1 MPPPLKFLRAA
12 IVLGAFGVAG
22 LTPAIVAPAKAEAA
36 EVVVVT
42 SFPSSFYE
50 PFRKAFEA
58 HEPGIRLRILNRKTT
73 GAISMVGDG
82 RFETADVFWA
92 SAPDAFE
99 VLAARGG
106 LAPLER
112 AEPLP
117 RPSIGGYPLDDPEGR
132 FRGFTVS
139 GYGLTWNR
147 PLLAGAG
154 LAPPASIKELI
165 DPRFRG
171 LIAMSA
177 PSRSGTTHLMVETV
191 LQRQGWRAGWETWLG
206 VGGNLAT
213 VTARSFSVSSGVASG
228 RFAIGLSID
237 FLGRARDDAGMVGFG
252 YPSENVFL
260 PGSIAVLRS
269 SRQPEAARRF
279 AAFVLGEQ
287 GQRLLSD
294 PRINRHAVLP
304 LDGAWPEPDLFR
316 LADEVQ
322 ERFAFDARLSGRR
335 YELVNLLFDELITE
349 RLARL
354 QRFWRLHAE
363 IGARIAGHPALA
375 ADHTEAGQL
384 ARTLSPELADIGR
397 DEIWPSLQRVAR
409 RAPAPAQQA
418 AFVERVRTAAEA
430 QLSLAEQKLDALVV
444 RLSGGEPILRGVQ
457 P

>member
-1 MPPPLKFLRAA
+1 MLM
-12 IVLGAFGVAG
+12 GAFGVAG
-22 LTPAIVAPAKAEAA
+22 LTSAFVAPFEAAAA

-58 HEPGIRLRILNRKTT
+58 HEPGIRLRMLNRKTT
-73 GAISMVGDG
+73 AAISMVGDG
-82 RFETADVFWA
+82 RFEAADVFWA

-112 AEPLP
+112 AQPLP
-117 RPSIGGYPLDDPEGR
+117 HPNIGGYRLDDPEGR

-139 GYGLTWNR
+139 GYGITWNR
-147 PLLAGAG
+147 PLLARAG
-154 LAPPASIKELI
+154 LAPPASITELT
-165 DPRFRG
+165 DPSFRG

-206 VGGNLAT
+206 IGGNLAT

-237 FLGRARDDAGMVGFG
+237 FLGRARDDAGVVGFG
-252 YPSENVFL
+252 YPAENVFL
-260 PGSIAVLRS
+260 PGSIAILRA
-269 SRQPEAARRF
+269 SRQPEPARRF
-279 AAFVLGEQ
+279 AAFVLGEH

-294 PRINRHAVLP
+294 PRINRHPVLP
-304 LDGAWPEPDLFR
+304 LNGAWPEPDLFQ
-316 LADEVQ
+316 LADQAQ
-322 ERFAFDARLSGRR
+322 ERFVFDARLSGRR

-363 IGARIAGHPALA
+363 ISARIAGQGALA
-375 ADHTEAGQL
+375 ADHAEAGQL
-384 ARTLSPELADIGR
+384 ARMLPPELADIGK
-397 DEIWPSLQRVAR
+397 DEVWPSLQRVAR
-409 RAPAPAQQA
+409 GAPAPAHQA
-418 AFVERVRTAAEA
+418 AYVERVRAAAEA
-430 QLSLAEQKLDALVV
+430 QLSLAEHKLDALVA
-444 RLSGGEPILRGVQ
+444 RLSGGEPTLRGVQ

>member
-1 MPPPLKFLRAA
+1 MPSPLILLRVTLALGTLGA
-12 IVLGAFGVAG
+12 VLGASA
-22 LTPAIVAPAKAEAA
+22 LLAPSRGAAA

-42 SFPSSFYE
+42 SFPSSLYE
-50 PFRKAFEA
+50 QFRRAFEA
-58 HEPGIRLRILNRKTT
+58 HEPGIRLRMLNRKTT
-73 GAISMVGDG
+73 AAISMVGDG
-82 RFETADVFWA
+82 RFDAADVFWA

-99 VLAARGG
+99 VLAARGR
-106 LAPLER
+106 LATLAR
-112 AEPLP
+112 ATPLP
-117 RPSIGGYPLDDPEGR
+117 RPVIGGYPLDDPDGR

-147 PLLAGAG
+147 PLLASAG
-154 LAPPASIKELI
+154 LVPPASIAELV

-206 VGGNLAT
+206 IGGNLAT

-237 FLGRARDDAGMVGFG
+237 FLGRARDEAGVVGFG
-252 YPSENVFL
+252 YPAENVFL

-269 SRQPEAARRF
+269 SRQPDAAQRF
-279 AAFVLGEQ
+279 ASFVLGEQ

-294 PRINRHAVLP
+294 PRINRYPVLP
-304 LDGAWPEPDLFR
+304 LDGVWPEPDLFR
-316 LADEVQ
+316 LAEEAR
-322 ERFAFDARLSGRR
+322 ERFVFDARLSGRR

-363 IGARIAGHPALA
+363 IGLRIAAQPMLGAEHA
-375 ADHTEAGQL
+375 EAGQL
-384 ARTLSPELADIGR
+384 ARTLPPELARIG
-397 DEIWPSLQRVAR
+397 ENGVWPYLQRVAR
-409 RAPAPAQQA
+409 GAPAPAPQMA
-418 AFVERVRTAAEA
+418 ILERVRAAAEA
-430 QLSLAEQKLDALVV
+430 QLTLAEQKLDALVA
-444 RLSGGEPILRGVQ
+444 RLSGGEPALRGVQ